1 MALDKLRTPQKELLK
16 ALVAFI
22 QAGQLSEPIA
32 PMPITT
38 PTHQFVVYLHG
49 RDSFRFKHISDL
61 DALCDA
67 GLLSFRW
74 NRFGTGK
81 LYHVTAAGYT
91 AVANNFT
98 TDFAIVPG
106 SAQDF
111 NIHDILRAMS
121 GGMVGINAI
130 GDHVE
135 LSQIV
140 ADPVLRP
147 QVVETLVGYLR
158 DTLRMELPRAD
169 FLVADRGLRALH
181 DQLLRPQPDAAR
193 LEQLARELSLTG
205 ETAVGSAG
213 PPRLQTILKVWT
225 YLYPLLLIGAA
236 RMGSSSQRRD
246 P

>member
-1 MALDKLRTPQKELLK
+1 MTLDNLRTPQKELLK
-16 ALVAFI
+16 TLVAFI
-22 QAGQLSEPIA
+22 EAGQLSEPIA

-81 LYHVTAAGYT
+81 LYYVTAAGYT

-98 TDFAIVPG
+98 TDLTALPAG
-106 SAQDF
+106 AQDF

-121 GGMVGINAI
+121 GGMVGVNDI

-158 DTLRMELPRAD
+158 ETLRAELPRAG
-169 FLVADRGLRALH
+169 FLVADRSLRALH
-181 DQLLRPQPDAAR
+181 DQLLRPRPDAAR
-193 LEQLARELSLTG
+193 VEQLGRELSLTG
-205 ETAVGSAG
+205 ETAVGAAS
-213 PPRLQTILKVWT
+213 PRLQTILKVWT

-236 RMGSSSQRRD
+236 RTESPSRRSD